1 MNTYQAP
8 AEGGVAV
15 KVDPN
20 SQRLQL
26 LEPFKPVGTKI
37 EEAMVLLKVGCVVF
51 RPACCHGFNAAKC
64 LQALLGHPLPQL
76 TVLPLGSDACS
87 CMKARLMVSEDLSV
101 PSVAGWLAKGM

>member
-26 LEPFKPVGTKI
+26 LEPFKPVGTKVD
-37 EEAMVLLKVGCVVF
+37 EAMVLLKVGCATF
-51 RPACCHGFNAAKC
+51 RPSHGHAFDTTKC
-64 LQALLGHPLPQL
+64 F
-76 TVLPLGSDACS
+76 
-87 CMKARLMVSEDLSV
+87 
-101 PSVAGWLAKGM
+101 

>member
-37 EEAMVLLKVGCVVF
+37 EEAMVLLKVSCAAS
-51 RPACCHGFNAAKC
+51 RPSRCHG
-64 LQALLGHPLPQL
+64 
-76 TVLPLGSDACS
+76 V
-87 CMKARLMVSEDLSV
+87 
-101 PSVAGWLAKGM
+101 